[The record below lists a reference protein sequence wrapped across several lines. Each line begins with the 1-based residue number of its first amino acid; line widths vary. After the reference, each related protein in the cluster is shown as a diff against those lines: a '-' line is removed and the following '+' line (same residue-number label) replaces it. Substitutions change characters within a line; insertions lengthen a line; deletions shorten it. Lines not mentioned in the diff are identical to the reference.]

1 MFRRALLPES
11 LASVK
16 KVTCVKCQSLLRK
29 NNNLARR
36 VEGLSR
42 IHLAKRT
49 RSGRGGETWK
59 VIAEP
64 SVFKQINQICNLLV

>member
-11 LASVK
+11 LARVE
-16 KVTCVKCQSLLRK
+16 KVTCVKCQSLLCK
-29 NNNLARR
+29 NNNLVRR
-36 VEGLSR
+36 LDGFSS
-42 IHLAKRT
+42 IHLAKRK

-64 SVFKQINQICNLLV
+64 SVFEQINQICNC